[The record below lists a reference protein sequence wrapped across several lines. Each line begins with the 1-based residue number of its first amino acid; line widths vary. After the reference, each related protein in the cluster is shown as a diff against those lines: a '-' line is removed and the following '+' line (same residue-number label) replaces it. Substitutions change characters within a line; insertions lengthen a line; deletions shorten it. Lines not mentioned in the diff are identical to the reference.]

1 VRRFAL
7 LGFGILF
14 ACPSSVPIVCVNDTD
29 CPESYRCEAQ
39 RCVVGPRLTSDGG
52 VVIADGGPAVGLH
65 DGIPDIS
72 KSVFLYDGP
81 PVVANGLEVAQ
92 IVLVLRD
99 DSSTPVPNVDV
110 AFAVPSDAVLVGNA
124 KKTDGRGSITAT
136 LTSLKTGLK
145 SIRASFGNGA
155 LSLVVPFVPGPVDM
169 ATSVFVVLERPVL
182 GPNGAFQASLTL
194 RLSDANA
201 NPIGNQPVTVVS
213 SPVDGRVIG
222 TLSTD
227 ASGEFVG
234 TLECLTSG
242 LKTINLSVGGTPFSA
257 SLNFQGGWFQRML
270 PMPVPLERTGHA
282 MAYDAARKR
291 VVLFGGL
298 TGGATYLNDTWEF
311 DGTTWSKIG
320 VPQSPAPRSLSSL
333 TYDPTIQRVVLFGGF
348 SGAAYFNDTW
358 EFDGQSWVPFL
369 TANPPARAQ
378 HATAFESILNT
389 KRIVLFGGRD
399 STTIYNDGFTR
410 VGHTWSSGNDTR
422 GPTGRFGL
430 ALSDAPVLMF
440 GGSTSANG
448 SPLHDLLV
456 HTEGNTWSPVNF
468 FGPEARVKHTMVTD
482 TKTQKM
488 ILYGGETPNV
498 AFSSDVWTYD
508 LSLNVSGWKL
518 LTSPGP
524 SGRVGHSLI
533 YDSAR
538 FRTVVFG
545 GNDTNQLNDTWEF
558 VP

>member
-29 CPESYRCEAQ
+29 CPESDRCEAQ

-52 VVIADGGPAVGLH
+52 VVISDGGPSIGLN

-72 KSVFLYDGP
+72 KSVFFYDGP
-81 PVVANGLEVAQ
+81 AVVANGLAEARVL
-92 IVLVLRD
+92 LVLND
-99 DSSTPVPNVDV
+99 GSSSPVPNVEV
-110 AFAVPSDAVLVGNA
+110 AIASLDGTVAVRANQRTQGRGDMLVGLTS
-124 KKTDGRGSITAT
+124 KKSGIKVITAT
-136 LTSLKTGLK
+136 F
-145 SIRASFGNGA
+145 ASGQ
-155 LSLVVPFVPGPVDM
+155 LRVEVPFVAGPIDLT
-169 ATSVFVVLERPVL
+169 TSSLVAPSRAGLA
-182 GPNGAFQASLTL
+182 PNGAFQASLTL

-242 LKTINLSVGGTPFSA
+242 LKTISLSVAGTPFSA
-257 SLNFQGGWFQRML
+257 SVNFQGGWFQRML

-298 TGGATYLNDTWEF
+298 HGSASLNDTWEF
-311 DGTTWSKIG
+311 DGTTWSKIS

-348 SGAAYFNDTW
+348 SGALYLNDTW

-389 KRIVLFGGRD
+389 KRIVLFGGND
-399 STTIYNDGFTR
+399 LTTSYSDAYTR
-410 VGHTWSSGNDTR
+410 VGHTWASGNDAT
-422 GPTGRFGL
+422 GPAGRYQL
-430 ALSDAPVLMF
+430 AMSDAPVLMF
-440 GGSTSANG
+440 GGRSSSGA
-448 SPLHDLLV
+448 SPLNEFYSHGEDNSW
-456 HTEGNTWSPVNF
+456 TRVNY
-468 FGPEARVKHTMVTD
+468 FGPEARVKHTLVTD
-482 TKTQKM
+482 TKMQKM

-508 LSLNVSGWKL
+508 LGLNASGWKL

-524 SGRVGHSLI
+524 SGRVGHSMI

-545 GNDTNQLNDTWEF
+545 GNNTNQLNDTWEF